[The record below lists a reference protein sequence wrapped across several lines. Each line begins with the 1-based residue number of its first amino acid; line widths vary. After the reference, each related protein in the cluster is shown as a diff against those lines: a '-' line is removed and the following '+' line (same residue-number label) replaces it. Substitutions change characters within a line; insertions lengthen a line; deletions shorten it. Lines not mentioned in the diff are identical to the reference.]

1 MYHGV
6 YNIVYKVKCRKII
19 PQRMGEKMEVCSG
32 KFYINGITFFE
43 VRV

>member
-19 PQRMGEKMEVCSG
+19 VQRMGEKMEVCSG